1 MAEEKV
7 MELLA
12 LHNRPFNAQ
21 SVSDFLAPVGI
32 KKPACQ
38 KALDSLAEAGRLTS
52 KEFGKSKLYWLPQA
66 GLQARARPLALRC
79 RRRRRFAAMLGRRRA
94 TASLTRAAAA
104 APDRWPTR
112 RCCPR
117 RSRTPSA
124 RR

>member
-1 MAEEKV
+1 

-21 SVSDFLAPVGI
+21 SVADFLAPAGV

-66 GLQARARPLALRC
+66 GLQARAGSAPLRRRPLAPAAGTWVAAHRPLHLLTRIA
-79 RRRRRFAAMLGRRRA
+79 RRRRSTHPERRF
-94 TASLTRAAAA
+94 
-104 APDRWPTR
+104 
-112 RCCPR
+112 CPR
-117 RSRTPSA
+117 RRRTPNA